1 MQRLPVL
8 SELVKISS
16 LFSLQ
21 SGSLVGSHP
30 GFEDEERV
38 EHIFPP
44 QAFCVADTP
53 KVHNSIN
60 FMAYTPKVENS
71 IQAKHLVLRVSSFL
85 GAVLMKRGRWKL
97 KDRYQSLLVHP
108 NISP

>member
-1 MQRLPVL
+1 M
-8 SELVKISS
+8 
-16 LFSLQ
+16 
-21 SGSLVGSHP
+21 VGSHP

-53 KVHNSIN
+53 KVENSVH
-60 FMAYTPKVENS
+60 FMADTPKVHNS
-71 IQAKHLVLRVSSFL
+71 IQAKTPVLRVSSFL
-85 GAVLMKRGRWKL
+85 GAVLTKRGRWKL
-97 KDRYQSLLVHP
+97 KDRCQSLLVHP

>member
-30 GFEDEERV
+30 GFEDEKSV

-44 QAFCVADTP
+44 QSFCVADTP

-71 IQAKHLVLRVSSFL
+71 IQAKTLVLRASSFL

-97 KDRYQSLLVHP
+97 KDRYQSLLVRGGR
-108 NISP
+108 